1 MKLTVLVDNNTL
13 IDRYFYGEPGI
24 SYFIA
29 DEDKRILFDVGYS
42 DAFIKNAQKMNI
54 DLLNTDFLV
63 LSHGHLD
70 HTWGLEPLI
79 RLYTEA
85 IIEKMYL
92 FSYITFPAILIP

>member
-42 DAFIKNAQKMNI
+42 DVFIRNAQKMNI
-54 DLLNTDFLV
+54 DLLNNFRREV
-63 LSHGHLD
+63 
-70 HTWGLEPLI
+70 I
-79 RLYTEA
+79 RTFQA
-85 IIEKMYL
+85 QIE
-92 FSYITFPAILIP
+92 